1 MLKNKLFLAL
11 SLLLFC
17 SCANWPWKFT
27 EQHGKNQSGSIFDQI
42 SNVMEQSESP
52 SQNDRCS
59 FVPDSG
65 LCKGAF
71 EKFYFN
77 QESQK
82 CDTFNWGGCNGLIPF
97 ESLQECIDTCE

>member
-11 SLLLFC
+11 TVLLFS

-27 EQHGKNQSGSIFDQI
+27 EQHGKKQSGSIFDQI
-42 SNVMEQSESP
+42 NKVMEESQTNN
-52 SQNDRCS
+52 SNDRCS
-59 FVPDSG
+59 FVPDPG
-65 LCKGAF
+65 LCKGKF

-82 CDTFNWGGCNGLIPF
+82 CDTFDWGGCNGLIPF
-97 ESLQECIDTCE
+97 ETLQECIDTCE